1 MNDSPIGVFDSG
13 LGGLTVLNELVK
25 ILPEEN
31 FIYLADLKYSPY
43 GDKSEIELE
52 YIIKRVLRYFVEK
65 KVKLIVVACNTA
77 STMDLIKKNQV
88 EDIPIINVIDAAV
101 DLVDEKVEN
110 LLLLATKKT
119 TESKTYDEK
128 IKVKNPGINLIKQAC
143 PSFVPAIESG
153 KLNDEEIQNLV
164 DQDLKRYRDNKL
176 DAAILGCTHYPL
188 WYDFIRKSLNK
199 EVKIYDPAQSLAQK
213 AKNFLEE
220 RNMLRRGDSYKLAV
234 STDYCGEFNKK
245 SRKILKNYKFD
256 KIEEI
261 NIDF

>member
-1 MNDSPIGVFDSG
+1 MNNLPIGVFDSG

-25 ILPEEN
+25 ILPEEK

-101 DLVDEKVEN
+101 DVVDDEVKD
-110 LLLLATKKT
+110 LLLIATKKT
-119 TESKTYDEK
+119 TESSTYDEK
-128 IKVKNPGINLIKQAC
+128 IKIKNPNIKLTKQAC
-143 PSFVPAIESG
+143 PKFVPAIEAGDLS
-153 KLNDEEIQNLV
+153 DEDIQDMV
-164 DQDLKRYRDNKL
+164 DQYLAKYREKKI

-188 WYDFIRKSLNK
+188 WYNFIEKSLNPQ
-199 EVKIYDPAQSLAQK
+199 VKIYNPAQNLALK
-213 AKNFLEE
+213 VKEFLEKE
-220 RNMLRRGDSYKLAV
+220 NFTNKDDSYKIAAP
-234 STDYCGEFNKK
+234 TGIKEEFEKK
-245 SRKILKNYKFD
+245 SKKILKNYKFD
-256 KIEEI
+256 KVEEI